1 MATFND
7 LGLGESEGPED
18 EAELTG
24 LLDNMMNQL
33 MTKDVLYEPL
43 KELEE
48 AVSAQIN
55 DSLSVHS

>member
-55 DSLSVHS
+55 DSPSVHS